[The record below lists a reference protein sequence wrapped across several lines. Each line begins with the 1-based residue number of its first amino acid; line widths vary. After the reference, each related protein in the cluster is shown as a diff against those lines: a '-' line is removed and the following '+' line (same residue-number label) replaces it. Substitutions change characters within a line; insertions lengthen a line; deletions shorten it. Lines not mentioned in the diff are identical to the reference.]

1 MRCVIH
7 GIIPLLLMAGC
18 QSNNI
23 EEVINTHSDIQNLEG
38 LNRFVANVKNQNES
52 EINYIQYGIEGQRG
66 VRTLTFNGEQIDV
79 SLSVDG
85 DFIEEYN
92 CQKIIVKTEEEI
104 KKYILSECRGN
115 YNGDLELLSVPNKI
129 K

>member
-7 GIIPLLLMAGC
+7 GIILLLLLAGC
-18 QSNNI
+18 QPNDI

-38 LNRFVANVKNQNES
+38 LNRFVENVKNQNES
-52 EINYIQYGIEGQRG
+52 EINYVQYGIEGQRG
-66 VRTLTFNGEQIDV
+66 VRTLTFDGEQINV

-85 DFIEEYN
+85 DFIEEYYCN
-92 CQKIIVKTEEEI
+92 KIIVEAEEDI
-104 KKYILSECRGN
+104 KKYILSECKGN
-115 YNGDLELLSVPNKI
+115 YNGDIELLSVPNKI